1 MQLPPP
7 NSSSNPIIRNIVQIT
22 IFFFKWD
29 ILSLFLFIFGL
40 FQTSN
45 KFFTINY
52 CEKCPS
58 CKTCMQCCHPCAANL
73 FWNVKTQQLITWDDL
88 AFISFTK
95 ELLLIRSGNLKP
107 VVIFAFY
114 TTLMAFTGVT
124 NAHRPSP
131 SQQYAGPQHAL
142 WRLQQEYL
150 FKANYLFN

>member
-1 MQLPPP
+1 MVEACMLPTGFSGGSRVLVTSMKVTWLLPPP

-73 FWNVKTQQLITWDDL
+73 FVNVKTQQLITWDDL

-95 ELLLIRSGNLKP
+95 ELLLSCSGNLKP
-107 VVIFAFY
+107 VLIFAFY
-114 TTLMAFTGVT
+114 TTLMAF
-124 NAHRPSP
+124 RPCP
-131 SQQYAGPQHAL
+131 HVGN
-142 WRLQQEYL
+142 
-150 FKANYLFN
+150 F